1 MFHVKH
7 FDNHAYKNI
16 KRGIGT
22 LPNFVRP
29 FHYFSLL
36 TTHFSLLLQHI
47 LLPKNKCDDQGE
59 QDADEDDGDEAEG
72 GFGEGDRDVDAPQA
86 VNQGGDR
93 QDNGDRGEEFHDLG
107 QPVGNNGGEGVH
119 HGHQNV
125 GVNFRHFQCLLI
137 FDDDVFQEVFVFFIH
152 LEQRVKRAISQTHET
167 FHHIF
172 VGV

>member
-1 MFHVKH
+1 MLKDSTWQN
-7 FDNHAYKNI
+7 DN
-16 KRGIGT
+16 
-22 LPNFVRP
+22 P
-29 FHYFSLL
+29 SLL
-36 TTHFSLLLQHI
+36 WNFHFVISCGSRAILPLQHI
-47 LLPKNKCDDQGE
+47 LLPKNKCDDQSE

-107 QPVGNNGGEGVH
+107 QPVGNNGGKGVH

-137 FDDDVFQEVFVFFIH
+137 FNDHIFQEVFVFFIH